1 MYTIKQA
8 AARSGLSVPTVRV
21 WERRYGVVDPERTP
35 TGYRLYD
42 DQAIGRLIAMR
53 YLVEHDGMR
62 PSQAAERLL
71 SAGEDLAV
79 LIEQAMRRDESAIP
93 TTTDR
98 ASRTEQAM
106 AEVDAFVSATQRLD
120 VAGMER
126 ILDAAFASERFES
139 AMEHVVFP
147 ALRAVG
153 DGWADGS
160 IDVAMEHAASETV
173 RRRMARFYDAVA
185 SDGVPDVIVG
195 LPPGGHH
202 EIGALA
208 FAVVARRHGVDVLYL
223 GADVPLM
230 SWLTAVET
238 SLAPV
243 VVVAVVATSDVAAA
257 DEVVAA
263 LRRAPSQPIVMLG
276 GLRAH
281 EVGEAEGSIVLPGS
295 LDEAVAVIQGLLART
310 VSRKRATRVRGAGRS
325 SQRPQ
330 RSQAAKG

>member
-21 WERRYGVVDPERTP
+21 WERRYGIVHPERTP

-42 DQAIGRLIAMR
+42 DRSIERLIAMR
-53 YLVEHDGMR
+53 HLVVHDGMR
-62 PSQAAERLL
+62 PSQAADRIL
-71 SAGEDLAV
+71 SAGEDLPR
-79 LIEQAMRRDESAIP
+79 LIEEAIRRDGAPVTVRDQPAE
-93 TTTDR
+93 
-98 ASRTEQAM
+98 TELTI
-106 AEVDAFVSATQRLD
+106 AEVDAFVSATRRLD
-120 VAGMER
+120 VSAMDR
-126 ILDAAFASERFES
+126 ILDGAFASERFES

-173 RRRMARFYDAVA
+173 RRRLARFYDAVA
-185 SDGVPDVIVG
+185 SEEAPDVVVG

-208 FAVVARRHGVDVLYL
+208 FAVAARRRGIAVLYL
-223 GADVPLM
+223 GADIPVA

-243 VVVAVVATSDVAAA
+243 AVVGVVTAADRAAAAEVVATLRTASRPPVA
-257 DEVVAA
+257 V
-263 LRRAPSQPIVMLG
+263 LG
-276 GLRAH
+276 GALAH
-281 EVGEAEGSIVLPGS
+281 DVVGTTESAMPTPSMQ
-295 LDEAVAVIQGLLART
+295 EAVETVLGLIPPAR
-310 VSRKRATRVRGAGRS
+310 R
-325 SQRPQ
+325 
-330 RSQAAKG
+330 